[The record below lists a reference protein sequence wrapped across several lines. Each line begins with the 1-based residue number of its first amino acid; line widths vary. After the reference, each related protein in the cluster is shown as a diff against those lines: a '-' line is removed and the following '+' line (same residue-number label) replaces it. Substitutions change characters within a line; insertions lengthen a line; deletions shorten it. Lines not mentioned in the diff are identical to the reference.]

1 MTKLLHKLIF
11 KQRQRRTIQYFRN
24 YILQDED
31 VSENQKQEK
40 KKQISTEKIWKDL
53 QPQEDEWD
61 HRLLYEV
68 TGRKLFDSD
77 FLGDNTSDSEEDDD
91 DEDGT
96 GNELMAQEKRGVKDS
111 RVSRLS
117 LFTFKSKNQQI
128 EEEKEHHQFSIQNE
142 GK

>member
-1 MTKLLHKLIF
+1 M
-11 KQRQRRTIQYFRN
+11 
-24 YILQDED
+24 
-31 VSENQKQEK
+31 
-40 KKQISTEKIWKDL
+40 
-53 QPQEDEWD
+53 
-61 HRLLYEV
+61 

-96 GNELMAQEKRGVKDS
+96 GNELMAQEKRGFRDS

-128 EEEKEHHQFSIQNE
+128 EE
-142 GK
+142 

>member
-77 FLGDNTSDSEEDDD
+77 FLGDNTSDSKEDSD

-96 GNELMAQEKRGVKDS
+96 GNELLAQEKRGVSDS

-117 LFTFKSKNQQI
+117 LFTFKRKNQQI
-128 EEEKEHHQFSIQNE
+128 EEEKESYQFSI
-142 GK
+142 

>member
-1 MTKLLHKLIF
+1 MLHKLIF

-68 TGRKLFDSD
+68 TGRKLFDTD
-77 FLGDNTSDSEEDDD
+77 FLGDNTSDSEDKDDD
-91 DEDGT
+91 DDGT
-96 GNELMAQEKRGVKDS
+96 ELMTQAKRGNKDS

-117 LFTFKSKNQQI
+117 LFTVRKKKQEI
-128 EEEKEHHQFSIQNE
+128 EGENDSYQFSIQNE